1 MSKTLQAIRGMND
14 ILPSQIAGWQYF
26 ESKVRALMARYS
38 YNEIRTPLLES
49 THLFKRSIGDAT
61 DIVEKEMYSFTDKN
75 GDDLS
80 LRPEGTASCVRAC
93 LQHGLLHNQTQ
104 RLWYMGAM
112 FRHERPQKGRYRQF
126 HQMGVEAYGIDSA
139 DIEAELI
146 LLSARLWKELGLD
159 KHVRLEL
166 NSLGTKEE
174 RQTYREALVNY
185 LNQYQNELDEDSQRR
200 LTTNPLRILDS
211 KVASTQALLKD
222 APTLNEFLGEQSQAH
237 FQQLCSYLEACGVE
251 YSVNLKLV
259 RGLDYYSHTVFEWI
273 TESLGAQGTVCAGGR
288 YDGLIDQLGGK
299 NGSAF
304 GFAMG
309 MERLVLLLEELKLLE
324 NQANSAPHIYM
335 LASDAHTQTELF
347 VLAERLRSE
356 FPELYIQT
364 HCGGGSMKSQMKK
377 ADKSGA
383 KLAFI
388 LGQQELENAQITLK
402 QLDLG
407 EQQQLAINELSN
419 WIAQHFKVASH

>member
-14 ILPSQIAGWQYF
+14 ILPANIQSWQYL
-26 ESKVRALMARYS
+26 EAAARRLMARYGYS
-38 YNEIRTPLLES
+38 EIRTPVLEQ
-49 THLFKRSIGDAT
+49 TALFKRSIGDAT
-61 DIVEKEMYSFTDKN
+61 DIVEKEMYSFADKN

-104 RLWYMGAM
+104 RLWYMGQM

-126 HQMGVEAYGIDSA
+126 HQMGVEAYGINSA

-146 LLSARLWKELGLD
+146 LLSARLWQELGLAE
-159 KHVRLEL
+159 HVYLEI
-166 NSLGTKEE
+166 NSLGTAQE
-174 RQTYREALVNY
+174 RLAYREALVSY
-185 LNQYQNELDEDSQRR
+185 LNQYKEQLDEDSQRR
-200 LTTNPLRILDS
+200 LNTNPLRILDS
-211 KVASTQALLKD
+211 KVASTQALLAD
-222 APTLNEFLGEQSQAH
+222 APKLNEFLGEQSREH
-237 FQQLCSYLEACGVE
+237 FQQLCGYLDACGIE
-251 YSVNLKLV
+251 YKVNPKLV

-273 TESLGAQGTVCAGGR
+273 TNALGAQGTVCAGGR

-309 MERLVLLLEELKLLE
+309 LERLVLMLEELKLVE
-324 NQANSAPHIYM
+324 NTQAHAPHIYM
-335 LASDAHTQTELF
+335 LASDSNTQAKLF
-347 VLAERLRSE
+347 ALAEKLRSQ
-356 FPELYIQT
+356 FDLLRIQT

-383 KLAFI
+383 NIALI
-388 LGQQELENAQITLK
+388 LGEKELEKAQITLK

-407 EQQQLAINELSN
+407 EQQQLEIDELSN
-419 WIAQHFKVASH
+419 WVAQHFSLVSN